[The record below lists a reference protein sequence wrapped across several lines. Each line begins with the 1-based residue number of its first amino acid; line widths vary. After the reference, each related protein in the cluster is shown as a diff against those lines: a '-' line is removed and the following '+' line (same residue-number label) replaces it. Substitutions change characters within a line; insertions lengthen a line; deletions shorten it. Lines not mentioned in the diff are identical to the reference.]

1 MKESRSRLGQRVEI
15 KAVAGRRITERI
27 SADTCNVR
35 RATIQF
41 QFIALSFILF
51 FYSILFLSNSYAGTI
66 WHSYT
71 PLM

>member
-1 MKESRSRLGQRVEI
+1 MKESRSRLSQRVEI
-15 KAVAGRRITERI
+15 KAVAGRRITVRI
-27 SADTCNVR
+27 SADSCNVR

-51 FYSILFLSNSYAGTI
+51 YFSILFHTSIAGTI
-66 WHSYT
+66 LHSYT